1 MPFLCLKLPFLA
13 PRLYKNRIFTD
24 LMQLALEFLHPAP
37 ISISNHEIYQTHG
50 SSGLT
55 ELELVP
61 KDCTCLRTHSNGVK
75 QWRLSKMSKLKT

>member
-1 MPFLCLKLPFLA
+1 MLLVIQALIQRMLKIMQHRLFL
-13 PRLYKNRIFTD
+13 D
-24 LMQLALEFLHPAP
+24 LMGLMLEFPIPAP

-50 SSGLT
+50 SSELT
-55 ELELVP
+55 ELELMP